1 VARDTATGTPQ
12 LVVVERVTRASPVPA
27 ARTELLRRGRALKAL
42 EHPKV
47 VRVRDVFERDAE
59 VLVVSDYVDGEWL
72 SSLMMMQPR
81 PPLGVMLR
89 IVIDVLEGL
98 GALHGLRDERDQ
110 PLGFVHGALGP
121 DTVLVAADGVAEIA
135 RSCRLPRP
143 GTNERYVAPERRR
156 GGDGPADVGSDI
168 YAAGSILRDIVA
180 DAPSDAT
187 WAEPLTDIA
196 WRACAV
202 DPETRWPSALAMATS
217 VRRVAGTRL
226 ATAAAVSEFMRRR
239 FGEKMLGR
247 RAALEALDEPGAPS
261 SEPVSLKPSD
271 LELLDPSS
279 APTLVGKLPALVPTL
294 QPPPVQSVAPPLPVP
309 KEAPVARV
317 TLVKKPALILESQEL
332 HEPPELPEA
341 ATKRRPTTD
350 PSPGISAT
358 PSPQQVQPQK
368 SLPPPTIRP
377 EDAAPMVEA
386 YRRQLPTFPTF
397 DEPVPARRRTALQG
411 VLIAGALAGT
421 FVLGLWLGRTYPPP
435 TETGPAVC
443 PSATTL
449 AAVRT
454 IPPPTATSIPTATAT
469 TSIATLAA
477 SSSPVESASAPPSA
491 TSVPT
496 AVPTTPAWAMTTPT
510 PHPTTAPTV
519 TPGVVAPKPVPTVA
533 PKPSATHGGF
543 VPEEL

>member
-1 VARDTATGTPQ
+1 
-12 LVVVERVTRASPVPA
+12 
-27 ARTELLRRGRALKAL
+27 
-42 EHPKV
+42 
-47 VRVRDVFERDAE
+47 
-59 VLVVSDYVDGEWL
+59 
-72 SSLMMMQPR
+72 
-81 PPLGVMLR
+81 
-89 IVIDVLEGL
+89 
-98 GALHGLRDERDQ
+98 
-110 PLGFVHGALGP
+110 
-121 DTVLVAADGVAEIA
+121 
-135 RSCRLPRP
+135 
-143 GTNERYVAPERRR
+143 
-156 GGDGPADVGSDI
+156 
-168 YAAGSILRDIVA
+168 
-180 DAPSDAT
+180 
-187 WAEPLTDIA
+187 
-196 WRACAV
+196 
-202 DPETRWPSALAMATS
+202 MATS

-317 TLVKKPALILESQEL
+317 TLVKKPA
-332 HEPPELPEA
+332 
-341 ATKRRPTTD
+341 PTTD

-358 PSPQQVQPQK
+358 PPPQQVQPQK